1 MAACELEKLLLLH
14 ELMVKHDGQLA
25 YKQAE
30 IRLST
35 VTNTAV

>member
-1 MAACELEKLLLLH
+1 
-14 ELMVKHDGQLA
+14 MVKHDGQLA